1 MENNE
6 ELQNQQTIQQN
17 ADQGNSE
24 TEQQGQEQGSK
35 VTFTDEQQQLF
46 NQKLSETI
54 AKERDRTEKLLKE
67 ARNKAEQDK
76 QDAIQKAQ
84 ERAKMS
90 AEERAK
96 AEQQDHEEAMK
107 KQQQA
112 IQQQLRE
119 LQTKNMLVDKGI
131 PLDMLPLLMGAD
143 DEATQSNIDQLNKY
157 VDKKIQA
164 ATEKLLQGKSN
175 PTNGNGS
182 ANTVTI
188 GNNPW
193 SKDNWNLTQQ
203 QQIVNTNPEQAR
215 QMIAQAQPTGFF
227 INAK

>member
-1 MENNE
+1 MGNNE
-6 ELQNQQTIQQN
+6 ELQNQQQSQQSV
-17 ADQGNSE
+17 DQGNGE

-67 ARNKAEQDK
+67 AQSKAEQDK

-107 KQQQA
+107 KQQQK

-143 DEATQSNIDQLNKY
+143 DDATQSNIDQLNKY
-157 VDKKIQA
+157 VDQKVQA

-175 PTNGNGS
+175 PTNGNGTG
-182 ANTVTI
+182 AVPMT
-188 GNNPW
+188 NNPW
-193 SKDNWNLTQQ
+193 SKANWNLTQQ

-227 INAK
+227 IK